1 MDRALRFLK
10 STSVSCTGV
19 PAGVG
24 VAAED
29 NGGVVPAGE
38 DDGALGDDVDL
49 AGWSGSS
56 CAGDNIAAITHEQ
69 KTKSRDFIG

>member
-1 MDRALRFLK
+1 M
-10 STSVSCTGV
+10 
-19 PAGVG
+19 G

-38 DDGALGDDVDL
+38 DDGALGDDVDP